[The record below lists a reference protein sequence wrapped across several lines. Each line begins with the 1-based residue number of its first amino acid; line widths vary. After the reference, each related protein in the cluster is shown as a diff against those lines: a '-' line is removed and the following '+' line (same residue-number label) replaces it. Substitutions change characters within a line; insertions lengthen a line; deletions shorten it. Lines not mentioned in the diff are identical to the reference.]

1 MTDKPDTARPVAI
14 AQDANVSKQEA
25 LDQWQQE
32 IAYTEAVYN
41 GAVIRWRYWVEQMPQ
56 LRAAEAARLMCA
68 LDPDLFQSLDHRPNK
83 NDPSKRCEQAA
94 VIQRLAERQ
103 GMQVATPAQWLAWAI
118 QEGFVVHDGFR
129 LAVESQPAPA
139 QDTATPAPVVTGA
152 SGDAKPANSKPAKT
166 RSDLIAPVIKLAQS
180 RCKDPS
186 DTAEVWAHMQVL
198 AQEEHPPFLASMKEG
213 LKYHK
218 DGKDKYFTRDALR
231 LRLHPELRAP
241 RK

>member
-56 LRAAEAARLMCA
+56 LRAAEAARLMRA

-83 NDPSKRCEQAA
+83 KDPSKRCEQAA

-103 GMQVATPAQWLAWAI
+103 GMQVATPAQWLAWALR
-118 QEGFVVHDGFR
+118 EGFVVHDGFR

-139 QDTATPAPVVTGA
+139 QDTAPTAPVPETKEHRQDRFLKLCEDEGLPMPN
-152 SGDAKPANSKPAKT
+152 SYPNSYLRRLPAGVGRLAEGLGMT
-166 RSDLIAPVIKLAQS
+166 RQTFSNDLRAALKRREA
-180 RCKDPS
+180 
-186 DTAEVWAHMQVL
+186 AN
-198 AQEEHPPFLASMKEG
+198 KEG
-213 LKYHK
+213 VIRHK
-218 DGKDKYFTRDALR
+218 A
-231 LRLHPELRAP
+231 
-241 RK
+241 